1 MMAPTEFSIRRLM
14 ITGAFAVAV
23 VAPAIAVSADP
34 PAGPPTQLA
43 ACQEGQH
50 LDPAS
55 GQCVGQLE
63 PGVMGSI
70 PGNSSVPAVDGIPCT
85 GQNSGECI
93 GLQQSDAG
101 QADSAPKSTFGDGDE
116 TVVPTP

>member
-1 MMAPTEFSIRRLM
+1 M
-14 ITGAFAVAV
+14 IAGAFAAALA
-23 VAPAIAVSADP
+23 APVIAVSAVP
-34 PAGPPTQLA
+34 SAGPTTPLA

-63 PGVMGSI
+63 PGTMGTI
-70 PGNSSVPAVDGIPCT
+70 PGNSDVPAVDGIPCT
-85 GQNSGECI
+85 GQNTGECI

-101 QADSAPKSTFGDGDE
+101 QADSAPKSTFGDGNE
-116 TVVPTP
+116 TVVPQP

>member
-1 MMAPTEFSIRRLM
+1 M
-14 ITGAFAVAV
+14 ISGAVAVAV

-34 PAGPPTQLA
+34 PAGPPAQLA
-43 ACQEGQH
+43 ACLEGQH

-70 PGNSSVPAVDGIPCT
+70 PGNPSVPAVDGIPCT

-93 GLQQSDAG
+93 GLQQSEAG
-101 QADSAPKSTFGDGDE
+101 QADSAPTSTFGDGNE
-116 TVVPTP
+116 TVAPTP